1 MMTVNNPVL
10 SGFYPDPSICAVGND
25 FYLVNST
32 FAYFP
37 GIPIFHSRD
46 LAHWDQIGNVLDR
59 SSQVCLE
66 GCRHSQGIYAPTIR
80 YHKGMFYVIT
90 TNVSGGGSFI
100 VTAEDPAGSWSEPYF
115 LGAEAPGIDP
125 SLFFDSDGV
134 CYYVGTRPNPEGVR
148 YNGDWEIWAQEL
160 DLAAM
165 KLTGESHML
174 WKGAMNGAIWP
185 EGPHLYR
192 KDGFY
197 YLLIAE
203 GGTSVHHS
211 VMAARSRSV
220 FGPYEGNPANPILT
234 HRHLGRDY
242 PVVNVGHGDLV
253 EDPEGRWYMV
263 MLASR
268 PCQGHTNMGRETFL
282 AKVVWEDGWPVVNPG
297 VGKLEDCVEL
307 PEKDTASSGREEN
320 LLEACEGLSE
330 EISVSSVSGK
340 SFQKACA
347 GLPGE
352 ITALPGSGKVLQEAC
367 AGSSGEETVSAGYGR
382 YAQEAYAGAPEC
394 GVYRFRQAK
403 LPPEFMMLRN
413 PPREPFY
420 RLEAGKLYLRLRA
433 ESLREEVNP
442 SYLCV
447 RQRQQD
453 YETGAVMEFEPRTD
467 RECAGLAIVQS
478 NFYHIRLEMYRQDAG
493 IQVRVVLC
501 REGQAETAGSCGIS
515 GERVLLR
522 IVNRGQRASFYCETA
537 EGVRTVA
544 ENVDMRLL
552 STETAGGFTGCTMGM
567 YASSNGAESRNE
579 AVFTEFYYKPF
590 IKEVTNAVHRN

>member
-37 GIPIFHSRD
+37 GIPVFHSRD
-46 LAHWDQIGNVLDR
+46 LAHWRQIGNVLER
-59 SSQVCLE
+59 PSQVCLE

-80 YHKGMFYVIT
+80 YHEGTFYVIT

-100 VTAEDPAGSWSEPYF
+100 VTAKDPAGPWSEPYF
-115 LGAEAPGIDP
+115 LGGEAPGIDP

-134 CYYVGTRPNPEGVR
+134 CYYVGTRPNPDGVR

-160 DLAAM
+160 DLTAM

-192 KDGFY
+192 KDGYY

-242 PVVNVGHGDLV
+242 PVINVGHGDLAA
-253 EDPEGRWYMV
+253 DAEGRWYMV

-268 PCQGHTNMGRETFL
+268 PCEGHTCMGRETFL
-282 AKVVWEDGWPVVNPG
+282 AKVVWEDDWPVVNPG
-297 VGKLEDCVEL
+297 VGRLEECVEL
-307 PEKDTASSGREEN
+307 PDRPVSEP
-320 LLEACEGLSE
+320 EGSAE
-330 EISVSSVSGK
+330 RSC
-340 SFQKACA
+340 F
-347 GLPGE
+347 
-352 ITALPGSGKVLQEAC
+352 LQE
-367 AGSSGEETVSAGYGR
+367 
-382 YAQEAYAGAPEC
+382 
-394 GVYRFRQAK
+394 K

-420 RLEAGKLYLRLRA
+420 RLESGKLYLRLRA
-433 ESLREEVNP
+433 ESLREEANP

-453 YETGAVMEFEPRTD
+453 YEAVTVMDFEPQTD
-467 RECAGLAIVQS
+467 RECAGLAVVQS
-478 NFYHIRLEMYRQDAG
+478 NFYHVRLEKCMRDG
-493 IQVRVVLC
+493 RRQVRVVLC
-501 REGQAETAGSCGIS
+501 GGGQEETAGSRDVPGGS
-515 GERVLLR
+515 VLLR
-522 IVNRGQRASFYCETA
+522 IVNRGLRASFYCEA
-537 EGVRTVA
+537 AGEVQAVA

-552 STETAGGFTGCTMGM
+552 STETAGGFTGCTVGM
-567 YASSNGAESRNE
+567 YASSNGAESGNA
-579 AVFTEFYYKPF
+579 AVFREFYLK
-590 IKEVTNAVHRN
+590 T